1 MTSRVRCSIKFVG
14 TRLSLS
20 LSILSPGDLCNDEAS
35 KRTFNAC
42 ESTMAR
48 WCISYPLRAS
58 INEFYYPRVG
68 VLEKIRFND
77 SDNNDNNSKYRPQIR
92 SWKIR
97 RIFITRLWEES
108 RKKIPF
114 WFIFSSIN
122 RNTVCKGL
130 CSFIFCIRVHVYM
143 YIRDWIDWW
152 WLNGISLFFL
162 CSWLFVGSKI
172 HGAYFESSK
181 AVDRKI
187 FPVIFLTKI

>member
-1 MTSRVRCSIKFVG
+1 MFHQVRG
-14 TRLSLS
+14 HEALSLS
-20 LSILSPGDLCNDEAS
+20 LFFLPGTCATTRRRNERSTPVNQRWRAGAFPILYEHRLMNFIIRAWAFS
-35 KRTFNAC
+35 KRF
-42 ESTMAR
+42 
-48 WCISYPLRAS
+48 
-58 INEFYYPRVG
+58 
-68 VLEKIRFND
+68 D
-77 SDNNDNNSKYRPQIR
+77 SPDNNDNNSKYRPQIR
-92 SWKIR
+92 SKIR
-97 RIFITRLWEES
+97 CIFITRLWEES

-130 CSFIFCIRVHVYM
+130 CFFIFYIHVHVYM